1 MSNLAPPHLVIASN
15 TPSGE
20 SVFSSNTTLTSV
32 HPFGPQATGFTT
44 LFSTSS
50 FPVSNIA
57 PPSPSNTTSFP
68 RPGKNGTVFCTSDM
82 PPNTT
87 SAFHR
92 TRTLDYMVV
101 LKGEIVLRVDGGEE
115 VRIGEG
121 EMCVQR
127 GNIHSV
133 GLDFSSHITLQ
144 ECSSCACWSRIYARD
159 TFYPM
164 PVRHF
169 YLALHGHGLSA
180 YSILSGFL
188 IMKNTADFAL
198 SGSTRL
204 INGVACYS

>member
-1 MSNLAPPHLVIASN
+1 MSSLSPPHLVIASN

-20 SVFSSNTTLTSV
+20 SIFSSNTTLTPV

-50 FPVSNIA
+50 FPASNTA
-57 PPSPSNTTSFP
+57 PSPSLNTTSFP
-68 RPGKNGTVFCTSDM
+68 RPGDNGTVFCTSDM

-115 VRIGEG
+115 VTIREG

-133 GLDFSSHITLQ
+133 GLFFTLDFPQNSPSNLQQFDGCCSIFISHSSRAI
-144 ECSSCACWSRIYARD
+144 
-159 TFYPM
+159 FP
-164 PVRHF
+164 
-169 YLALHGHGLSA
+169 HG
-180 YSILSGFL
+180 
-188 IMKNTADFAL
+188 
-198 SGSTRL
+198 
-204 INGVACYS
+204 V

>member
-1 MSNLAPPHLVIASN
+1 
-15 TPSGE
+15 
-20 SVFSSNTTLTSV
+20 
-32 HPFGPQATGFTT
+32 
-44 LFSTSS
+44 
-50 FPVSNIA
+50 
-57 PPSPSNTTSFP
+57 
-68 RPGKNGTVFCTSDM
+68 
-82 PPNTT
+82 
-87 SAFHR
+87 
-92 TRTLDYMVV
+92 MVV

-188 IMKNTADFAL
+188 IMKNTAFAFGTCFVA
-198 SGSTRL
+198 SRRTTF
-204 INGVACYS
+204 GVASSLKSATWNPYISRIYPV